1 MKLYEVKEDDTIES
15 IAEYCSISV
24 NVLLYANPD
33 LKHRYYNNIKLTVG
47 QCLNIPDMYIKP
59 VKIDY
64 QDYLAWT
71 ESAYIEKE
79 IPKKT
84 IMDRLKDFKHKMMT
98 KLFKEWYQN
107 D

>member
-1 MKLYEVKEDDTIES
+1 
-15 IAEYCSISV
+15 
-24 NVLLYANPD
+24 
-33 LKHRYYNNIKLTVG
+33 
-47 QCLNIPDMYIKP
+47 MYIKP